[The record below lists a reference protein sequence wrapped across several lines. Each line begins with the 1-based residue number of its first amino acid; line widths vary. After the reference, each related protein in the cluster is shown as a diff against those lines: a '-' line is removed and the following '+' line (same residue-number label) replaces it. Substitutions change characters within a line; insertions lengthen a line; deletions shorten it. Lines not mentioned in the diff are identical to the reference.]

1 MHFAQY
7 YLDCLSQASYLIG
20 DETTGRAVLVDPR
33 RDIDEYV
40 RDAEAAGLRIE
51 LVVETHIHA
60 DFLSGH
66 LELARATGATVCF
79 GEAAETG
86 FPIRRLRDGERIL
99 LGGDDGD
106 GVTLTVLATPGH
118 TLESICLVIREH
130 PADEVPFGVLT
141 GDTLFVGDVGR
152 PDLLSAAGHSPEDMA
167 ARLHHSLHTKLLA
180 LPDAT
185 RVFPAHGAGSACGRS
200 LSTETSSTIGDQRR
214 LNYAL
219 QPMPEADFVRLVT
232 AGQPAT
238 PGYFAHDA
246 ALNRDGHP
254 LLEPGPPVALTL
266 DEALAA
272 RDRQG
277 AALLDCRPLTAYTRA
292 HLAGSFHTSLDTRFA
307 EYTGSVVAPDTPIV
321 LLADPGAEQEARLRL
336 ARIGYDH
343 VLGHLPDPTAVLE
356 RCPALIRRSRRIRSE
371 QLVGEQGWLS
381 DLPSGGGGPVVE
393 ESAVEGPV
401 VEEMGGSEVSGEVA
415 GGVESADREPG
426 GGEPGRDEPGRDEL
440 GGREPGGR
448 EPGRDELDGREPCG
462 GEPGG
467 GEPGR
472 GEPVGR
478 GAAGRGAGGSWPG
491 GVQLIDVRNPAEYEA
506 GALPG
511 ARNIPL
517 AGLRHRIG
525 ELDPDRPV
533 VLYCRSGN
541 RSVIAAALL
550 EAHGFGDVCDVVG
563 GYEAVAADAA

>member
-20 DETTGRAVLVDPR
+20 DKTTGRAVLVDPR
-33 RDIDEYV
+33 RDIDDYLH
-40 RDAEAAGLRIE
+40 DAEAAGLRIE
-51 LVVETHIHA
+51 LVIETHIHA

-66 LELARATGATVCF
+66 LEIARATGATIAF

-86 FPIRRLRDGERIL
+86 FPVRRLRDGERL
-99 LGGDDGD
+99 SLGADDGQ

-118 TLESICLVIREH
+118 TLESICLVLREH
-130 PADEVPFGVLT
+130 PDDDVPFGVLT

-152 PDLLSAAGHSPEDMA
+152 PDLLSAAGHTPQDMA
-167 ARLHHSLHTKLLA
+167 ARLHRSLHTKLLT

-200 LSTETSSTIGDQRR
+200 LSSETSSTIGDQRR
-214 LNYAL
+214 FNYAL
-219 QPMPEADFVRLVT
+219 QPMPVDDFIRLVT

-254 LLEPGPPVALTL
+254 LLEPGPPPALTL

-277 AALLDCRPLTAYTRA
+277 AVLLDCRPLAAYTRA
-292 HLAGSFHTSLDTRFA
+292 HLTGSLHTSLDTRFA
-307 EYTGSVVAPDTPIV
+307 EYAGSVVTPGTPIV
-321 LLADPGAEQEARLRL
+321 LLTDPGTEQEARLRL

-343 VLGHLPDPTAVLE
+343 VLGHLPDPAAVLD
-356 RCPALIRRSRRIRSE
+356 RTPALSSSSRRIRYE
-371 QLVGEQGWLS
+371 
-381 DLPSGGGGPVVE
+381 
-393 ESAVEGPV
+393 
-401 VEEMGGSEVSGEVA
+401 
-415 GGVESADREPG
+415 
-426 GGEPGRDEPGRDEL
+426 EL
-440 GGREPGGR
+440 GLGEARLAGEAEAEGARTGGAEPA
-448 EPGRDELDGREPCG
+448 
-462 GEPGG
+462 
-467 GEPGR
+467 
-472 GEPVGR
+472 
-478 GAAGRGAGGSWPG
+478 GARPAPALSTASVPADI
-491 GVQLIDVRNPAEYEA
+491 QLIDVRNPAEYEA

-511 ARNIPL
+511 ARNLPL
-517 AGLRHRIG
+517 AGLPHHIA
-525 ELDPDRPV
+525 ELDPSRPV

-550 EAHGFGDVCDVVG
+550 EASGFAEVCDVIG
-563 GYEAVAADAA
+563 GYEAVGAGTQ

>member
-20 DETTGRAVLVDPR
+20 DKATGRAVLVDPR
-33 RDIDEYV
+33 RDIDEYLH
-40 RDAEAAGLRIE
+40 DAEAAGLRIE
-51 LVVETHIHA
+51 LVIETHIHA

-66 LELARATGATVCF
+66 LELARATDAAIAF

-86 FPIRRLRDGERIL
+86 FPIRRLRDGERIS
-99 LGGDDGD
+99 LGPDDGA

-118 TLESICLVIREH
+118 TLESICLVIHEH
-130 PADEVPFGVLT
+130 PDDEVPFGVLT

-152 PDLLSAAGHSPEDMA
+152 PDLLSAAGHSSQDMA
-167 ARLHHSLHTKLLA
+167 ARLHRSLHTKLMT

-200 LSTETSSTIGDQRR
+200 LSSETSSTIGDQRR
-214 LNYAL
+214 FNYAL

-232 AGQPAT
+232 AGQPTA

-254 LLEPGPPVALTL
+254 LLEPGPPPALTL

-277 AALLDCRPLTAYTRA
+277 AVLLDCRPLAAYTRA
-292 HLAGSFHTSLDTRFA
+292 HLAGSLHTSLDTRFA
-307 EYTGSVVAPDTPIV
+307 EYAGSVVAPGTPIV
-321 LLADPGAEQEARLRL
+321 LLADPGTEQEARLRL

-343 VLGHLPDPTAVLE
+343 VLGHLPDPAAVLD
-356 RCPALIRRSRRIRSE
+356 RAPTLARRSHRVRH
-371 QLVGEQGWLS
+371 
-381 DLPSGGGGPVVE
+381 
-393 ESAVEGPV
+393 
-401 VEEMGGSEVSGEVA
+401 
-415 GGVESADREPG
+415 
-426 GGEPGRDEPGRDEL
+426 DEL
-440 GGREPGGR
+440 PLPQPDMSATGPA
-448 EPGRDELDGREPCG
+448 DGRPRDVLT
-462 GEPGG
+462 GEASSPDASSLDAAL
-467 GEPGR
+467 PDASSLDASSLDASLS
-472 GEPVGR
+472 
-478 GAAGRGAGGSWPG
+478 GACSAGARSA
-491 GVQLIDVRNPAEYEA
+491 VQLIDVRNPAEYEA

-517 AGLRHRIG
+517 AGLPHRID
-525 ELDPDRPV
+525 ELDPARPV

-550 EAHGFGDVCDVVG
+550 EARGFGDVCDVVG
-563 GYEAVAADAA
+563 GYEAVAASVG

>member
-33 RDIDEYV
+33 RDIDDYL

-51 LVVETHIHA
+51 LIIETHFHA

-66 LELARATGATVCF
+66 LELARATGATIAF

-86 FPIRRLRDGERIL
+86 YPIRRLRDGERIH
-99 LGGDDGD
+99 LGGGGTGGEPGGGPGGGTEPS

-118 TLESICLVIREH
+118 TPESICLVVHEH
-130 PADEVPFGVLT
+130 PEAAEPYGVLT

-152 PDLLSAAGHSPEDMA
+152 PDLLATAGLTPQDMA
-167 ARLHHSLHTKLLA
+167 GRLYRSLHGKLLT

-185 RVFPAHGAGSACGRS
+185 RVFPAHGAGSACGRN
-200 LSTETSSTIGDQRR
+200 LSTETTSTIGDQRR
-214 LNYAL
+214 HNYAL
-219 QPMPEADFVRLVT
+219 QPMPEAEFIRLVT

-254 LLEPGPPVALTL
+254 LLETAPPVALTL

-272 RDRQG
+272 CRDTG
-277 AALLDCRPLTAYTRA
+277 AVLLDSRPLTAYTVA
-292 HLAGSFHTSLDTRFA
+292 HFTGSLHISLDTRFA
-307 EYTGSVVAPDTPIV
+307 EYAGSVVAPGTPIV
-321 LLADPGAEQEARLRL
+321 LVSDPGTEAEARLRL

-343 VLGHLPDPTAVLE
+343 VLGHVPDPAAELARHPELVS
-356 RCPALIRRSRRIRSE
+356 RSRRLPPGDVPSE
-371 QLVGEQGWLS
+371 
-381 DLPSGGGGPVVE
+381 
-393 ESAVEGPV
+393 
-401 VEEMGGSEVSGEVA
+401 
-415 GGVESADREPG
+415 
-426 GGEPGRDEPGRDEL
+426 
-440 GGREPGGR
+440 
-448 EPGRDELDGREPCG
+448 
-462 GEPGG
+462 
-467 GEPGR
+467 
-472 GEPVGR
+472 
-478 GAAGRGAGGSWPG
+478 

-511 ARNIPL
+511 SRNLPL
-517 AGLRHRIG
+517 ASLPTGCAT
-525 ELDPDRPV
+525 LDPERPV
-533 VLYCRSGN
+533 VLYCRSGG

-550 EAHGFGDVCDVVG
+550 EARGFRDVRDVIG
-563 GYEAVAADAA
+563 GYEAVAATCG

>member
-33 RDIDEYV
+33 RDIDDYL

-51 LVVETHIHA
+51 LIIETHFHA

-66 LELARATGATVCF
+66 LELARATGATIAF

-86 FPIRRLRDGERIL
+86 YPIRRLRDGERIY
-99 LGGDDGD
+99 LGAEQGARPHAPEPP

-118 TLESICLVIREH
+118 TPESICLVVHEQ
-130 PADEVPFGVLT
+130 PDAEEPYGVLT

-152 PDLLSAAGHSPEDMA
+152 PDLLAAAGLTPQDMA
-167 ARLHHSLHTKLLA
+167 GRLYHSLHGKLLT

-185 RVFPAHGAGSACGRS
+185 RVFPGHGAGSACGRN
-200 LSTETSSTIGDQRR
+200 LSTETTSTIGDQRR

-254 LLEPGPPVALTL
+254 LLDSAPPAALTL
-266 DEALAA
+266 DAALAA
-272 RDRQG
+272 CRDAG
-277 AALLDCRPLTAYTRA
+277 AVLLDSRPLAAYTEA
-292 HLAGSFHTSLDTRFA
+292 HFTGSLHISLDTRFA
-307 EYTGSVVAPDTPIV
+307 EYAGSVVAPGTPIV
-321 LLADPGAEQEARLRL
+321 LVSDPGTECEARLRL

-343 VLGHLPDPTAVLE
+343 VLGHVPDPAAEL
-356 RCPALIRRSRRIRSE
+356 ARRPELVSRTRRLAPGE
-371 QLVGEQGWLS
+371 VPVGEVPVG
-381 DLPSGGGGPVVE
+381 DVPAGGVPVGDVPAGGGP
-393 ESAVEGPV
+393 
-401 VEEMGGSEVSGEVA
+401 GGDVPA
-415 GGVESADREPG
+415 
-426 GGEPGRDEPGRDEL
+426 
-440 GGREPGGR
+440 
-448 EPGRDELDGREPCG
+448 
-462 GEPGG
+462 
-467 GEPGR
+467 
-472 GEPVGR
+472 
-478 GAAGRGAGGSWPG
+478 G
-491 GVQLIDVRNPAEYEA
+491 GVQLVDVRNPAEYET

-511 ARNIPL
+511 ARNLPL
-517 AGLRHRIG
+517 ASLATGCAS
-525 ELDPDRPV
+525 LDPDRPV
-533 VLYCRSGN
+533 VLYCRSGA

-550 EAHGFGDVCDVVG
+550 EARGFRDVRDVIG
-563 GYEAVAADAA
+563 GYEAVAALSG

>member
-33 RDIDEYV
+33 RDIDDYL

-51 LVVETHIHA
+51 LIIETHFHA

-66 LELARATGATVCF
+66 LELARATGATIAF
-79 GEAAETG
+79 GETAETG
-86 FPIRRLRDGERIL
+86 YPIRRLRDGERIY
-99 LGGDDGD
+99 LGAPADGEAPGASGTSGAPGTSEPSGAS

-118 TLESICLVIREH
+118 TPESICLVVHEH
-130 PADEVPFGVLT
+130 PDADEPYGVLT

-152 PDLLSAAGHSPEDMA
+152 PDLLAAAGLTPEEMA
-167 ARLHHSLHTKLLA
+167 GRLYRSLRDKLLT

-185 RVFPAHGAGSACGRS
+185 RVFPAHGAGSACGRN
-200 LSTETSSTIGDQRR
+200 LSTETTSTIGDQRR

-219 QPMPEADFVRLVT
+219 QPMTEAEFVRLVT

-254 LLEPGPPVALTL
+254 LLDTAPPAALTL

-272 RDRQG
+272 RREAG
-277 AALLDCRPLTAYTRA
+277 AVLLDSRPLAAYTEA
-292 HLAGSFHTSLDTRFA
+292 HFTGSLHISLDTRFA
-307 EYTGSVVAPDTPIV
+307 EYAGSVVAPGTPIV
-321 LLADPGAEQEARLRL
+321 LVSDPGTESEARLRL

-343 VLGHLPDPTAVLE
+343 VLGHVQDPAAQLARHPELVSRTHRLAPDEAPSAQ
-356 RCPALIRRSRRIRSE
+356 A
-371 QLVGEQGWLS
+371 QLV
-381 DLPSGGGGPVVE
+381 
-393 ESAVEGPV
+393 
-401 VEEMGGSEVSGEVA
+401 
-415 GGVESADREPG
+415 
-426 GGEPGRDEPGRDEL
+426 
-440 GGREPGGR
+440 
-448 EPGRDELDGREPCG
+448 
-462 GEPGG
+462 
-467 GEPGR
+467 
-472 GEPVGR
+472 
-478 GAAGRGAGGSWPG
+478 
-491 GVQLIDVRNPAEYEA
+491 DVRNPAEYAA

-511 ARNIPL
+511 AVNLPL
-517 AGLRHRIG
+517 ASLPGHCAT
-525 ELDPDRPV
+525 LDPDRPV

-550 EAHGFGDVCDVVG
+550 EARGFRDVRDISG
-563 GYEAVAADAA
+563 GYEAVAPAAG

>member
-33 RDIDEYV
+33 RDIDDYLH
-40 RDAEAAGLRIE
+40 DAEAAGLRIE
-51 LVVETHIHA
+51 LVIETHIHA

-66 LELARATGATVCF
+66 LELARATDAAIAF

-86 FPIRRLRDGERIL
+86 FPIRRLRDGERIS
-99 LGGDDGD
+99 LGADDTE
-106 GVTLTVLATPGH
+106 GVTLTALATPGH
-118 TLESICLVIREH
+118 TLESICLVIHEH
-130 PADEVPFGVLT
+130 PDDEVPFGVLT

-152 PDLLSAAGHSPEDMA
+152 PDLLSAAGHSPHDMA
-167 ARLHHSLHTKLLA
+167 ARLYRSLHTKLLT

-200 LSTETSSTIGDQRR
+200 LSSETSSTIGDQRR

-232 AGQPAT
+232 AGQPTT

-254 LLEPGPPVALTL
+254 LLDPGPPAALTL

-277 AALLDCRPLTAYTRA
+277 AVLLDCRPSAAYTRA
-292 HLAGSFHTSLDTRFA
+292 HLAGSLHTSLDTRFA
-307 EYTGSVVAPDTPIV
+307 EYAGSVVAPGIPIV
-321 LLADPGAEQEARLRL
+321 LIADPGTEQEARLRL
-336 ARIGYDH
+336 ARIGYDR
-343 VLGHLPDPTAVLE
+343 VLGHLSDPAAVLE
-356 RCPALIRRSRRIRSE
+356 HTPALTRHSRRIRHDELALERPQSDDATE
-371 QLVGEQGWLS
+371 AGASAPGAPPAADAAAVGAPAPAAP
-381 DLPSGGGGPVVE
+381 DGP
-393 ESAVEGPV
+393 AADAPAPEGPT
-401 VEEMGGSEVSGEVA
+401 
-415 GGVESADREPG
+415 PG
-426 GGEPGRDEPGRDEL
+426 
-440 GGREPGGR
+440 
-448 EPGRDELDGREPCG
+448 
-462 GEPGG
+462 
-467 GEPGR
+467 
-472 GEPVGR
+472 
-478 GAAGRGAGGSWPG
+478 A
-491 GVQLIDVRNPAEYEA
+491 QLIDVRNPAEYEA

-517 AGLRHRIG
+517 AGLSQRLT
-525 ELDPDRPV
+525 ELDPARPV
-533 VLYCRSGN
+533 VLYCRSGG

-550 EAHGFGDVCDVVG
+550 EARGFGDVCDVVG
-563 GYEAVAADAA
+563 GYEAVAAAVG

>member
-33 RDIDEYV
+33 RDIDDYLH
-40 RDAEAAGLRIE
+40 DADAAGLRIE
-51 LVVETHIHA
+51 LVIETHIHA

-66 LELARATGATVCF
+66 LEIARATGATIAF

-86 FPIRRLRDGERIL
+86 FPIRRLRDGERIS
-99 LGGDDGD
+99 LGGEDGA

-118 TLESICLVIREH
+118 TLESICLVIHEH
-130 PADEVPFGVLT
+130 PDDAAPFGVLT

-152 PDLLSAAGHSPEDMA
+152 PDLLSAAGHSPHEMA
-167 ARLHHSLHTKLLA
+167 VRLHHSLHGKLMV

-219 QPMPEADFVRLVT
+219 QPMPQTEFVRLVT
-232 AGQPAT
+232 ADQPAT

-254 LLEPGPPVALTL
+254 FLDAAPPAALTL
-266 DEALAA
+266 EEALAA

-277 AALLDCRPLTAYTRA
+277 AVLLDCRPLAAYTRA
-292 HLAGSFHTSLDTRFA
+292 HLTGSLHTSLDTRFA
-307 EYTGSVVAPDTPIV
+307 EYAGSVVAPGTPIV
-321 LLADPGAEQEARLRL
+321 LLADPGTEREARLRL
-336 ARIGYDH
+336 ARIGYDR
-343 VLGHLPDPTAVLE
+343 VLGHLPDPAAVLD
-356 RCPALIRRSRRIRSE
+356 RAPALIRRSHRIRYEELGVE
-371 QLVGEQGWLS
+371 QPELS
-381 DLPSGGGGPVVE
+381 DSRVPPRVDSQW
-393 ESAVEGPV
+393 
-401 VEEMGGSEVSGEVA
+401 
-415 GGVESADREPG
+415 AD
-426 GGEPGRDEPGRDEL
+426 
-440 GGREPGGR
+440 
-448 EPGRDELDGREPCG
+448 
-462 GEPGG
+462 
-467 GEPGR
+467 
-472 GEPVGR
+472 
-478 GAAGRGAGGSWPG
+478 A
-491 GVQLIDVRNPAEYEA
+491 QLIDVRNPAEYAA
-506 GALPG
+506 GAFPG

-517 AGLRHRIG
+517 ATLSGRLA
-525 ELDPDRPV
+525 ELDPGRPV

-550 EAHGFGDVCDVVG
+550 EARGFADVCDVVG
-563 GYEAVAADAA
+563 GYEAAGAGVG

>member
-33 RDIDEYV
+33 RDIDDYLH
-40 RDAEAAGLRIE
+40 DAEAAGLRIE
-51 LVVETHIHA
+51 LVIETHIHA

-66 LELARATGATVCF
+66 LELARATGATIAF

-86 FPIRRLRDGERIL
+86 FPIRRLRDGERIS
-99 LGGDDGD
+99 LGADDGQ

-118 TLESICLVIREH
+118 TLESICLVLREH
-130 PADEVPFGVLT
+130 PEDDVPFGVLT

-152 PDLLSAAGHSPEDMA
+152 PDLLSAAGHTPQDMA
-167 ARLHHSLHTKLLA
+167 ARLHRSLHTKLLT

-185 RVFPAHGAGSACGRS
+185 RVFPAHGAGSACGRN
-200 LSTETSSTIGDQRR
+200 LSSETSSTIGDQRR
-214 LNYAL
+214 FNYAL
-219 QPMPEADFVRLVT
+219 QPMPEADFVRLIT

-254 LLEPGPPVALTL
+254 LLEPGPPPALTL

-277 AALLDCRPLTAYTRA
+277 AVLLDCRPLAAYTHA
-292 HLAGSFHTSLDTRFA
+292 HLTGSLHTSLDTRFA
-307 EYTGSVVAPDTPIV
+307 EYAGSVVAPGTPIV
-321 LLADPGAEQEARLRL
+321 LLAAPGTEQEARLRL

-343 VLGHLPDPTAVLE
+343 VLGHLPDPSAVLADRPE
-356 RCPALIRRSRRIRSE
+356 LSRASQRIRPE
-371 QLVGEQGWLS
+371 ELAVQEPGLAPGE
-381 DLPSGGGGPVVE
+381 
-393 ESAVEGPV
+393 EGEAARRHGAEP
-401 VEEMGGSEVSGEVA
+401 A
-415 GGVESADREPG
+415 RPQSADAMTT
-426 GGEPGRDEPGRDEL
+426 
-440 GGREPGGR
+440 
-448 EPGRDELDGREPCG
+448 
-462 GEPGG
+462 
-467 GEPGR
+467 
-472 GEPVGR
+472 
-478 GAAGRGAGGSWPG
+478 GATPADAVPTRPTPADI
-491 GVQLIDVRNPAEYEA
+491 QLIDVRNPAEYEA

-511 ARNIPL
+511 ARNVPL
-517 AGLRHRIG
+517 AGLSDRIT
-525 ELDPDRPV
+525 ELDPARPV

-550 EAHGFGDVCDVVG
+550 EARGFTEVSDVIG
-563 GYEAVAADAA
+563 GYDALGAGIQ